1 MNPNKSCFVLSSV
14 NPFEYSSLYTLYA
27 DSIAFKFFSA
37 CHGSF
42 DELIM
47 INHDLYVGLPASS
60 QMVFMASSF
69 VLTIL
74 TIDTFSS
81 SFLFEISFSLGQ
93 NTKNLKI
100 FIGLK
105 RFDQCHQ
112 FVLYKSSHL

>member
-1 MNPNKSCFVLSSV
+1 VLLSV
-14 NPFEYSSLYTLYA
+14 SPFEYSSLYTLYA

-37 CHGSF
+37 CPFSSE
-42 DELIM
+42 ELIR
-47 INHDLYVGLPASS
+47 ISHDLYVGLPASS
-60 QMVFMASSF
+60 QIVFMASSF